1 MLRRLRRL
9 RRLRSRAPVGWL
21 GALAAIALLLTQP
34 ATAGWSKGAQTAPT
48 FKVLA
53 FYTGKNDLAHISF
66 VDEANE
72 WFPEA
77 GRKNGFVYESTSD
90 WTKLNGE
97 VLSAYQVVLF
107 LDTRPD
113 EAAQREA
120 FRKYME
126 GGGAWMGF
134 HFAGFALTPSKY
146 PQNWDW
152 YHDEFLG
159 AGSYVSN
166 TWRPTQAVLRV
177 EAGQSSGDERPGG
190 HVELGAER
198 VVSVGEGPARQQ
210 GHPDP
215 PVDRSVEFPARH
227 GPEAA

>member
-1 MLRRLRRL
+1 M
-9 RRLRSRAPVGWL
+9 LRSRAPLLFL
-21 GALAAIALLLTQP
+21 GALAAIALLVTHR
-34 ATAGWSKGAQTAPT
+34 ATVGGSVGAQTAPA

-53 FYTGKNDLAHISF
+53 FYTGTNDLAHISF
-66 VDEANE
+66 VEEANK
-72 WFPEA
+72 WFPET
-77 GRKNGFVYESTSD
+77 GRRHGFTYESTSD
-90 WTKLNGE
+90 WTKLNAD
-97 VLSAYQVVLF
+97 VLSSYQVVLF

-113 EAAQREA
+113 DETERAA

-166 TWRPTQAVLRV
+166 TWR
-177 EAGQSSGDERPGG
+177 RPRPCCASKP
-190 HVELGAER
+190 GAIR
-198 VVSVGEGPARQQ
+198 
-210 GHPDP
+210 
-215 PVDRSVEFPARH
+215 
-227 GPEAA
+227 